1 MHRPVHHGVAGLLE
15 GLEGLV
21 LDHLLRDRGAEYPL
35 DREALLRGAVEDV
48 AAVPG
53 DDEGGLIG
61 LVLAPDLGADAVAEL
76 GRLEQAQRQLL
87 A

>member
-1 MHRPVHHGVAGLLE
+1 MHRPVRDRVARLLE
-15 GLEGLV
+15 GLERLV
-21 LDHLLRDRGAEYPL
+21 PDHLLRDRRPEHPL
-35 DREALLRGAVEDV
+35 DREALPRGAVEDV

-53 DDEGGLIG
+53 NDEGGPVG
-61 LVLAPDLGADAVAEL
+61 LVLAPDFGADAVAEL